1 MTAASMKTILI
12 VDDEPDIA
20 DVVTSTLQDEGYRVL
35 TASNGVEGLERLQEV
50 SPDLVICDL
59 MMPFMDGAT
68 MCHHVRKDP
77 RHGNVCIIIA
87 SVMDEGTVT
96 SQFSSYDGFLRKPYR
111 LGALLDLV
119 SDLAGP
125 DRGGHH

>member
-1 MTAASMKTILI
+1 MKTILI

-20 DVVTSTLQDEGYRVL
+20 DVVTSTLQDEGYRVV
-35 TASNGVEGLERLQEV
+35 AAANGVEGLERLSEG
-50 SPDLVICDL
+50 SPDVLICDL

-68 MCHHVRKDP
+68 MCERVRKDP
-77 RHGNVCIIIA
+77 KHQNLCIIIA
-87 SVMDEGTVT
+87 SVMDEATVT

-119 SDLAGP
+119 SNLAGRP
-125 DRGGHH
+125 D